1 MASNVK
7 LKDIGELKCETRH
20 EQGEWVVY
28 YEDPDQ
34 PAGITA
40 RFGGGLKFRTSKDA
54 VTGLA
59 QDLRKRG
66 YTGSMRNMKP
76 AQATRNGVAG

>member
-40 RFGGGLKFRTSKDA
+40 RFGG